1 MIGNPIA
8 MAEASSDQSLNTK
21 AKRAAH
27 EKKRR
32 ALLSALH
39 AKDSLQMWHVDMY
52 REIKLYISY
61 K

>member
-8 MAEASSDQSLNTK
+8 MAEASSDQSLNIK
-21 AKRAAH
+21 AKHAAY

-39 AKDSLQMWHVDMY
+39 AKNSLRMWHVDMY
-52 REIKLYISY
+52 RGIKLYIAY

>member
-1 MIGNPIA
+1 

-21 AKRAAH
+21 AKHAAH

-39 AKDSLQMWHVDMY
+39 AKSSLQMWHVDMY
-52 REIKLYISY
+52 REIKLYIAY